1 MASTREVRN
10 KISSVKNTQKIT
22 KAMEMVAASKVRRAQ
37 EHMRTTQPYSDA
49 LQLLLSFLS
58 QASQEYNHPL
68 MRKRASIKKTGIVV
82 MSSDRG
88 LCGGLNI
95 NLFRE
100 VLCKLVA
107 MKKEGGEGCLYT
119 IGRKALSFFRKK
131 VDIRASVHGLGDRP
145 SLDAL
150 IGLISLATE
159 DYEEG
164 VVDEVLLVKN
174 VYVNSVISRPHIFPL
189 FPVGQE
195 VLEEG
200 SFRELS
206 VKDRPSGSWSYIYE
220 PEAKDILTV
229 VIKRYVEVQ
238 VLHAAIENVACE
250 MSARMVAMK
259 SASDNAQSL
268 VDELQLVYNKVR
280 QASITQEL
288 SEIVAGA
295 AAV

>member
-10 KISSVKNTQKIT
+10 KIGSVKNTQKIT
-22 KAMEMVAASKVRRAQ
+22 KAMEMVAASKVRRAR
-37 EHMRTTQPYSDA
+37 EHMRATRPYSSA

-58 QASQEYNHPL
+58 QASHEYHHPL
-68 MRKRASIKKTGIVV
+68 MRKRENIKKLGIIII
-82 MSSDRG
+82 SSDRG

-100 VLCKLVA
+100 VVRKLVA
-107 MKKEGGEGCLYT
+107 VKKDGIESYLYT
-119 IGRKALSFFRKK
+119 IGKKALSFFREKGN
-131 VDIRASVHGLGDRP
+131 ICASVYGLGDRP

-150 IGLISLATE
+150 IGLIATATK
-159 DYEEG
+159 DYEDG
-164 VVDEVLLVKN
+164 TVDEVILVKN
-174 VYVNSVISRPHIFPL
+174 SYVNSVISRPHIFPL
-189 FPVGQE
+189 FPIKQG
-195 VLEEG
+195 VLERE
-200 SFRELS
+200 SLRELS
-206 VKDRPSGSWSYIYE
+206 IRDRPSGLWGYIYE

-229 VIKRYVEVQ
+229 VIKRYVEMQ

-268 VDELQLVYNKVR
+268 VDELQLVYNKAR